1 MQCQLYNVYWYSQFR
16 WSSSHEPIKTISEIF
31 YLIEGFVAGTLD
43 SKVDHGVGEGATH
56 VELQGQVVHP
66 LHRGQLVPYGTVR
79 IPL

>member
-1 MQCQLYNVYWYSQFR
+1 MCTGIHSLEDLVMNVFS
-16 WSSSHEPIKTISEIF
+16 IKLF

-66 LHRGQLVPYGTVR
+66 LHSGQLVPYRTVQ
-79 IPL
+79 IPF